1 MVLNKDFRE
10 FIALLNAKEVKSK
23 LNAGRP
29 QDKVDA
35 EKLKEQNK
43 KPK

>member
-10 FIALLNAKEVKSK
+10 FIALLNAKKVKY
-23 LNAGRP
+23 LVIGRP

-35 EKLKEQNK
+35 QKLKAQKK
-43 KPK
+43 KP